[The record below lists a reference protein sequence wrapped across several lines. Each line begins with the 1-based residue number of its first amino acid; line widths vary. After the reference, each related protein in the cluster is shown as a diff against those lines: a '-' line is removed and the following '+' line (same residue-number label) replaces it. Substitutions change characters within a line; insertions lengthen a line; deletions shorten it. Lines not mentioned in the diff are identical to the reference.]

1 MSSYS
6 DFTMFTFPTSSSNLS
21 PLSTPQPSVATHESD
36 SQQQTTPGETLY
48 NLIFTNLSSRVAS
61 ARDISHNTTAY
72 YKECRLATS
81 VHLSEYASSHSL
93 DEFLSEEGRVNY
105 HCQGMRREARAAKK
119 EVEEARQRLSL
130 FVQWTY
136 NPRREVCEW
145 ELAEYWRKL
154 CHTEKGAGREWG
166 IVTPP
171 ITPPQEAPQEVP
183 QELSQENL
191 STIES
196 LDTSDRTHTWLSNT
210 PDHEAIEPPEIYEI
224 PLYDAPIP
232 DVIIEAVYK
241 GPWRDGLDV
250 DVWEEV
256 HGCRIPW

>member
-21 PLSTPQPSVATHESD
+21 PLFTPQPSVAPHED
-36 SQQQTTPGETLY
+36 NSQQQTPPEETLY

-61 ARDISHNTTAY
+61 ARDISHSTSAY
-72 YKECRLATS
+72 YKECCLATS
-81 VHLSEYASSHSL
+81 LHLSEYASTHSL
-93 DEFLSEEGRVNY
+93 DEFVSEEGRVNY
-105 HCQGMRREARAAKK
+105 HCLEMRREAKAAKR
-119 EVEEARQRLSL
+119 EVEEAKQRLSL

-145 ELAEYWRKL
+145 ELADYWRKL
-154 CHTEKGAGREWG
+154 CHTEEEEVGREWG
-166 IVTPP
+166 IMTPP
-171 ITPPQEAPQEVP
+171 DTPAPSQEV
-183 QELSQENL
+183 SQEKL
-191 STIES
+191 ATIES
-196 LDTSDRTHTWLSNT
+196 LDTADRTHTWLSGVS
-210 PDHEAIEPPEIYEI
+210 DHEAIEPPEIYEI